1 MEFNEFLD
9 IYVLCDDKIA
19 NLIPDTL
26 VRYNILS
33 YLILRNLTSYDEV
46 ESLLNFDFFNQFG
59 SNFKKLVVLY
69 SFISNLRESEFWSC
83 VMDRQEQTDI
93 HEACDELLDMVDEM
107 IISSVMSLSGYSRIE
122 NHNGYLIWTK
132 NMLTTV

>member
-1 MEFNEFLD
+1 MELNEFLD
-9 IYVLCDDKIA
+9 INVPCRDKIV
-19 NLIPDTL
+19 NLIPDTV
-26 VRYNILS
+26 VRENILS
-33 YLILRNLTSYDEV
+33 YLIRRNLTPYDEV
-46 ESLLNFDFFNQFG
+46 ECLLNFDFFNQFD
-59 SNFKKLVVLY
+59 SNFKKLVALY
-69 SFISNLRESEFWSC
+69 SFVSNLRESEFWNC

-132 NMLTTV
+132 NMLTTI

>member
-1 MEFNEFLD
+1 MEFNESLD

-19 NLIPDTL
+19 NLMPDTV

-33 YLILRNLTSYDEV
+33 YLIRRNLTPYDEV
-46 ESLLNFDFFNQFG
+46 ERLLNFDFFNQFD
-59 SNFKKLVVLY
+59 SNLKKQVALY
-69 SFISNLRESEFWSC
+69 SFVSNLRESEFWSC
-83 VMDRQEQTDI
+83 VVDRQEQIYI

-107 IISSVMSLSGYSRIE
+107 IISSVMSLSGYSRK

-132 NMLTTV
+132 NMFTTI

>member
-1 MEFNEFLD
+1 MELNEFLD
-9 IYVLCDDKIA
+9 IYVPCRDKIV
-19 NLIPDTL
+19 NLIPDAA
-26 VRYNILS
+26 VRENILS
-33 YLILRNLTSYDEV
+33 YLIRRNLTSYDEV
-46 ESLLNFDFFNQFG
+46 ERLLNFDFFNQFD
-59 SNFKKLVVLY
+59 SKFKMLVALY

-132 NMLTTV
+132 NMLTTI